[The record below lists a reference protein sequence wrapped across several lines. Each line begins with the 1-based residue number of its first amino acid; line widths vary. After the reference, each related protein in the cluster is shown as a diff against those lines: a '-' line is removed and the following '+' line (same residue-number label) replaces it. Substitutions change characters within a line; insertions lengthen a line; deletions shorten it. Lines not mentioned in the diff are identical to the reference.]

1 MVSYAGFRRETGEL
15 GDIFMHC
22 VFDAYGTLFDVA
34 AAARQAAAE
43 TGAGQ
48 LADCWQILATDW
60 RNKQLSYSW
69 LRAVADA
76 HTGFWQVTC
85 DALDW
90 ALEAAGLQGDEELRT
105 RLLDLYWKLPAYP
118 EAGQVLRELQQGGHS
133 VAILSNGTPEMLDAA
148 VEASG
153 LSGLIGIVLSVEDA
167 GVFKPH
173 KSTYELVGNHYNC
186 EPSDV
191 LFASANGWDAA
202 AASGFGFNSVW
213 VNRNGDPVERLPWR
227 PFAMVGDLSGIAGL
241 PMLQS

>member
-1 MVSYAGFRRETGEL
+1 
-15 GDIFMHC
+15 MHC

-43 TGAGQ
+43 PGAGQ

-191 LFASANGWDAA
+191 LFASAMAGTQRQHRGS
-202 AASGFGFNSVW
+202 ASIRSGSTGMAIRSSGCPGGLLRW
-213 VNRNGDPVERLPWR
+213 SATCPALP
-227 PFAMVGDLSGIAGL
+227 ACQCCNHEAL
-241 PMLQS
+241 